1 MSFKINNN
9 YLHEMNNATQFAND
23 FIESDLISEGK
34 KTLYKTTNKH
44 DSMILLNEKKNKKN
58 IRNLNKLCLSS
69 KIL

>member
-1 MSFKINNN
+1 
-9 YLHEMNNATQFAND
+9 MNNATQFAND

-34 KTLYKTTNKH
+34 KTLYKKTNKH
-44 DSMILLNEKKNKKN
+44 DSMILLNEKKIKKN

>member
-1 MSFKINNN
+1 
-9 YLHEMNNATQFAND
+9 MNNATQFAND

-44 DSMILLNEKKNKKN
+44 DSMILLNEKKIKKN

-69 KIL
+69 TIL